1 MLQPTYTN
9 QKQERKH
16 KSKTIAYL
24 SIRRSERE
32 RGNLS
37 FPYSAA
43 GIVRY
48 IENNPIENTINT
60 PKAAANSHLD
70 NGNFPSLYL
79 LPVGE
84 SSTPGDKPKFI
95 SSSLASNRPVSTTK
109 LLGTAID
116 NNNDA
121 GDDDERDTLFFIHL
135 NLYNQVSIK
144 THPKNQ
150 SNKPPKQN
158 LELFVTGIKLHK
170 ENPKKTKTNKNS
182 NSN

>member
-1 MLQPTYTN
+1 MNFAGYTL
-9 QKQERKH
+9 
-16 KSKTIAYL
+16 AYVPILSL

-43 GIVRY
+43 GIVKY
-48 IENNPIENTINT
+48 IENNPTVNTTNT

-84 SSTPGDKPKFI
+84 SSAPGVKPKFI
-95 SSSLASNRPVSTTK
+95 SSSLVSNRPVSTTK
-109 LLGTAID
+109 LLGAAID

-135 NLYNQVSIK
+135 NLYNKI
-144 THPKNQ
+144 Q
-150 SNKPPKQN
+150 SNPTKKIQETDPQ
-158 LELFVTGIKLHK
+158 IKIL
-170 ENPKKTKTNKNS
+170 NYLS
-182 NSN
+182 A